1 MDCGLSDDT
10 MASFIGSTILLDAYP
25 SKMYRECYTSNLK
38 LRADS
43 GFRLQSEDGIR
54 CHLPPFVPQ
63 VPY

>member
-43 GFRLQSEDGIR
+43 GFRL
-54 CHLPPFVPQ
+54 
-63 VPY
+63 